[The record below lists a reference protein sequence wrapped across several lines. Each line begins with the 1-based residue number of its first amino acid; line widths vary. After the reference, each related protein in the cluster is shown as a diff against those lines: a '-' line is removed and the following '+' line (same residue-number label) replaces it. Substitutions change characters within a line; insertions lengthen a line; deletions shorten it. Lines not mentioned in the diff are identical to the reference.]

1 MGIYSNGSIFG
12 IQIYKINND
21 DYNDILFEQT
31 YNAKYSGRDAE
42 GVRGNSRE
50 RSSSEFEIIS
60 EEQKK
65 EAYLFYTELNDK
77 NAIFFKIYSECSST
91 YDRNNNEKFMMW
103 YPISLNIFVEIFG
116 V

>member
-1 MGIYSNGSIFG
+1 MGIYNNGSIFG
-12 IQIYKINND
+12 IRIYKINND
-21 DYNDILFEQT
+21 DYADILFEQT
-31 YNAKYSGRDAE
+31 YNK
-42 GVRGNSRE
+42 
-50 RSSSEFEIIS
+50 IIS

-77 NAIFFKIYSECSST
+77 NAIFFEIYSECSST

-103 YPISLNIFVEIFG
+103 YPITLNIFLETFG

>member
-1 MGIYSNGSIFG
+1 MGIYTNGDIFG

-21 DYNDILFEQT
+21 DYIDILFEQT
-31 YNAKYSGRDAE
+31 YNKIMSDD
-42 GVRGNSRE
+42 
-50 RSSSEFEIIS
+50 
-60 EEQKK
+60 QKK

-91 YDRNNNEKFMMW
+91 YNINNNEKFMMW
-103 YPISLNIFVEIFG
+103 YPISLNIFLETFG